1 MPATFLS
8 EAERL
13 RYQQLPPVVPQGAL
27 RQHGQLSE
35 ADQHLLRGQRRD
47 VNRLGCAV
55 QLVVLRVFAHLPER
69 WWTQVPAA
77 LLDFVAAQ
85 LPVDAGVFAA
95 YGQREATVY
104 EHFQQV
110 LAHLGW
116 RRWQPLLD
124 TPGLETWLLERALE
138 HDQERVLLE
147 LACQRLRQQQLVRPS
162 VVELERLIGSLV
174 ERAHTETYQRLA
186 PVLTPAVEAQ
196 LDALLVVEDLERR
209 TRHGWL
215 LQPPT
220 RSTPATIRA
229 TLDKL
234 RFLRALGAGEW
245 NLVALH
251 PNRQKRLAGL
261 ARHRSNQALQRL
273 APAKRY
279 PLLLA
284 FGREMLLEL
293 TDLVLKMAD
302 EYWETAL
309 ARARREMEEYQRATA
324 RAKDQVLA
332 TLGHAVGLLLDEA
345 HVPGEDLRAQIYAR
359 VPRAELQ
366 QALATAQALTQP
378 AKRSYLEFLEAHYAA
393 IKRFSAP
400 LLADL
405 DWENAFTGDDF
416 FAALLL
422 VRDLLTGT
430 RRQLPAQPP
439 RAFMAPAW
447 QAFVGVAGG
456 PLSVPAYALSVL
468 ATLRERLRS
477 GDVYVRHSRKYASL
491 DSYLIPL
498 SQWPALRADACAQ
511 LGLPAAPVQ
520 QLDDH
525 LHELEGH
532 LPRMEQILQE
542 GGDIRLNAQGEL
554 VVTPLTAAEVPVSA
568 QELAAQV
575 GQRLPLVEL
584 SELLGEVDAWTG
596 FSRVLLGPEPVAA
609 QRALLYAA
617 LLAAACNIP
626 LTDMAR
632 STGLDYQALWWVA
645 SNYLR
650 EDALKQAT
658 TCLVN
663 YQYRQPLAAAW
674 GGGTLSSSDGQRF
687 PVRGHVRAARALPRY
702 YGYGQGLTFYTHTA
716 DQYSQFGSRAIA
728 STVRDATYV
737 LDEVLGNETELPLLE
752 HTTDTHGYTDLVFA
766 LFDLLGLRFSPRL
779 RDLKDQRLCKI
790 QGRDLVYPSLKF
802 TARFHPEFVRRHWDE
817 LLRVA
822 ASLKLGYVTSSLLI
836 SKLQAYPRQHQ
847 LTTLLQEYGRLLK
860 TNFIL
865 RYLQSQPL
873 RRRIHAQL
881 NKGEQLHA
889 LRSWLWFGGDGALR
903 RQQDEQQ
910 QETVRCLNLLTNL
923 VVVWN
928 TRYMQEVVTQLRLEG
943 QAVPAEDLRFLSP
956 ARYRHINR
964 LGRYSFLPDE
974 TALLAG
980 LRPLRTGA

>member
-1 MPATFLS
+1 
-8 EAERL
+8 
-13 RYQQLPPVVPQGAL
+13 
-27 RQHGQLSE
+27 
-35 ADQHLLRGQRRD
+35 
-47 VNRLGCAV
+47 
-55 QLVVLRVFAHLPER
+55 
-69 WWTQVPAA
+69 
-77 LLDFVAAQ
+77 
-85 LPVDAGVFAA
+85 
-95 YGQREATVY
+95 
-104 EHFQQV
+104 
-110 LAHLGW
+110 
-116 RRWQPLLD
+116 
-124 TPGLETWLLERALE
+124 
-138 HDQERVLLE
+138 
-147 LACQRLRQQQLVRPS
+147 
-162 VVELERLIGSLV
+162 
-174 ERAHTETYQRLA
+174 
-186 PVLTPAVEAQ
+186 
-196 LDALLVVEDLERR
+196 
-209 TRHGWL
+209 
-215 LQPPT
+215 
-220 RSTPATIRA
+220 
-229 TLDKL
+229 
-234 RFLRALGAGEW
+234 
-245 NLVALH
+245 
-251 PNRQKRLAGL
+251 
-261 ARHRSNQALQRL
+261 
-273 APAKRY
+273 
-279 PLLLA
+279 
-284 FGREMLLEL
+284 
-293 TDLVLKMAD
+293 
-302 EYWETAL
+302 
-309 ARARREMEEYQRATA
+309 
-324 RAKDQVLA
+324 
-332 TLGHAVGLLLDEA
+332 
-345 HVPGEDLRAQIYAR
+345 
-359 VPRAELQ
+359 
-366 QALATAQALTQP
+366 
-378 AKRSYLEFLEAHYAA
+378 
-393 IKRFSAP
+393 
-400 LLADL
+400 
-405 DWENAFTGDDF
+405 
-416 FAALLL
+416 
-422 VRDLLTGT
+422 
-430 RRQLPAQPP
+430 
-439 RAFMAPAW
+439 
-447 QAFVGVAGG
+447 
-456 PLSVPAYALSVL
+456 
-468 ATLRERLRS
+468 
-477 GDVYVRHSRKYASL
+477 
-491 DSYLIPL
+491 
-498 SQWPALRADACAQ
+498 
-511 LGLPAAPVQ
+511 
-520 QLDDH
+520 
-525 LHELEGH
+525 
-532 LPRMEQILQE
+532 
-542 GGDIRLNAQGEL
+542 
-554 VVTPLTAAEVPVSA
+554 
-568 QELAAQV
+568 
-575 GQRLPLVEL
+575 VEL

-596 FSRVLLGPEPVAA
+596 FSRVLLGPEPAAA

-632 STGLDYQALWWVA
+632 STSLDYQALWWVA

-790 QGRDLVYPSLKF
+790 QGCDLVYPSLKF

-928 TRYMQEVVTQLRLEG
+928 TVYMQEVVTQLRQEG
-943 QAVPAEDLRFLSP
+943 REVAAEDLRFLSP

-974 TALLAG
+974 TALQAG